1 MNTKVGKLYNWYK
14 SLSDSEKEN
23 LKSNIDKTLVTIK
36 KIFKDTTITRSVVEL
51 LVNEPSDK
59 EVAKKSIEQSIFD
72 KEQEISKL
80 QAEVKSLIEDL
91 DVLILYATDEKNG
104 NSENSA
110 MTSIMRY
117 YDRKNE
123 ANKKAKENEQ
133 KLASLQKVLDTAD
146 VSDVKQAI
154 QSVTEKAT
162 KAKSSKKAIVNEEMS
177 TTD

>member
-1 MNTKVGKLYNWYK
+1 MNTKVGQLYNWYK
-14 SLSDSEKEN
+14 GLSDSEKEN

-51 LVNEPSDK
+51 LVNEPSNK

-91 DVLILYATDEKNG
+91 DVVILYTTDEKSG

-110 MTSIMRY
+110 MSSIMRY
-117 YDRKNE
+117 YNRKIE

-162 KAKSSKKAIVNEEMS
+162 KAKSSKKAIVNEEIS